1 MSIKTRIVRLEQT
14 VSKNDENVIWVKII
28 NDDGTVG
35 HCGSRKDDCPEY
47 PCVIS
52 ETDSC
57 WMKKKYPDMET
68 IKIEGSENDG

>member
-1 MSIKTRIVRLEQT
+1 MSIKTRIVRLEQA
-14 VSKNDENVIWVKII
+14 VSKNDEDVIWVKII

-47 PCVIS
+47 PCAIS

-57 WMKKKYPDMET
+57 WMKKKYPDMEV
-68 IKIEGSENDG
+68 IDVECNNEND